1 MVKIG
6 MFLPEERMVEPARK
20 IIEENHLDVVYLEA
34 VHTVDAVNKARIAV
48 EAGAHILVARGYQ
61 AKLIKEYTNIPVV
74 EIRFHAQEIGLLI
87 QKAKTILKKEHPHIA
102 LIAFENML
110 CDMSYMEQLFDIRLD
125 VIYLKRIEEAE
136 SIIADFE
143 ERPDLIIGGEGTC
156 RAAET
161 MGYSTLFY
169 QSTEES
175 LKEAL
180 LAAKNASYA
189 AESERNTA
197 QFETVLDTSFNG
209 IIKVNAEGRVI
220 VVNKLVENLLG
231 KNSEDLVGKS
241 LTEILPGIDSLLIEN
256 ILSGKSESYST
267 SVSVRKKTWM
277 AMIAPI
283 QYDNQITGAILS
295 LQKLADNSKK
305 TKDIQGDML
314 LHGFAAQTKFE
325 DIQTENAQMRKMLE
339 TAKMYALSEHAVMIY
354 GQAGTEDYLLAE
366 AIHNNSI
373 RKVGPYVSINM
384 RGMDKEHQM
393 EELFRREAGDTVSTF
408 GAKGAMIKANHGTLF
423 IKGIEHLTL
432 RVQHQILRTMLSRAQ
447 MRTDAQPLDTLDVRI
462 IGSSKINLKHLVEK
476 GEFSEELYYMLQSLV
491 LEIPSL
497 NERPEDLRN
506 CFDKELKI
514 YKEKYNRPLSV
525 TEGAYKKL
533 QELRWTGNGIQLRS
547 FCERLVLTAKKRMID
562 EVVLQNLY
570 DELFPHVEESHG
582 EKRILVY
589 RSQET
594 DELEELLERFHGNR
608 KLVAEEL
615 GISTT
620 TLWRRMKKYGIEANY
635 GGNELL

>member
-6 MFLPEERMVEPARK
+6 MLLPEERMVEPARK

-189 AESERNTA
+189 AESEKRNTA

-209 IIKVNAEGRVI
+209 IIKVNAEGKVI

-231 KNSEDLVGKS
+231 KNSEELVGKS
-241 LTEILPGIDSLLIEN
+241 LTEILPGIDSLLIDF
-256 ILSGKSESYST
+256 K
-267 SVSVRKKTWM
+267 RK
-277 AMIAPI
+277 
-283 QYDNQITGAILS
+283 
-295 LQKLADNSKK
+295 
-305 TKDIQGDML
+305 
-314 LHGFAAQTKFE
+314 E
-325 DIQTENAQMRKMLE
+325 
-339 TAKMYALSEHAVMIY
+339 
-354 GQAGTEDYLLAE
+354 
-366 AIHNNSI
+366 
-373 RKVGPYVSINM
+373 
-384 RGMDKEHQM
+384 
-393 EELFRREAGDTVSTF
+393 
-408 GAKGAMIKANHGTLF
+408 
-423 IKGIEHLTL
+423 
-432 RVQHQILRTMLSRAQ
+432 
-447 MRTDAQPLDTLDVRI
+447 
-462 IGSSKINLKHLVEK
+462 
-476 GEFSEELYYMLQSLV
+476 
-491 LEIPSL
+491 
-497 NERPEDLRN
+497 
-506 CFDKELKI
+506 
-514 YKEKYNRPLSV
+514 
-525 TEGAYKKL
+525 
-533 QELRWTGNGIQLRS
+533 
-547 FCERLVLTAKKRMID
+547 
-562 EVVLQNLY
+562 
-570 DELFPHVEESHG
+570 
-582 EKRILVY
+582 
-589 RSQET
+589 
-594 DELEELLERFHGNR
+594 R
-608 KLVAEEL
+608 KLFHFCFCQEKDL
-615 GISTT
+615 D
-620 TLWRRMKKYGIEANY
+620 
-635 GGNELL
+635 GNDCTNPV

>member
-6 MFLPEERMVEPARK
+6 MLLPEERMVEPARK

-180 LAAKNASYA
+180 LAAKNA
-189 AESERNTA
+189 

-209 IIKVNAEGRVI
+209 IIKVNAEGKVI

-241 LTEILPGIDSLLIEN
+241 LMEILPGIDSLLIEN

-325 DIQTENAQMRKMLE
+325 AIQTENAQMRKMLE

-408 GAKGAMIKANHGTLF
+408 GAKGAMIKANHASDFACTASDF
-423 IKGIEHLTL
+423 
-432 RVQHQILRTMLSRAQ
+432 A
-447 MRTDAQPLDTLDVRI
+447 
-462 IGSSKINLKHLVEK
+462 
-476 GEFSEELYYMLQSLV
+476 
-491 LEIPSL
+491 
-497 NERPEDLRN
+497 
-506 CFDKELKI
+506 
-514 YKEKYNRPLSV
+514 YNV
-525 TEGAYKKL
+525 KQGAD
-533 QELRWTGNGIQLRS
+533 ENR
-547 FCERLVLTAKKRMID
+547 CTA
-562 EVVLQNLY
+562 
-570 DELFPHVEESHG
+570 
-582 EKRILVY
+582 
-589 RSQET
+589 T
-594 DELEELLERFHGNR
+594 
-608 KLVAEEL
+608 
-615 GISTT
+615 
-620 TLWRRMKKYGIEANY
+620 
-635 GGNELL
+635 

>member
-61 AKLIKEYTNIPVV
+61 AKLIKEHTNIPVV

-189 AESERNTA
+189 AESEKRNTA

-209 IIKVNAEGRVI
+209 IIKVNAEGKVI

-432 RVQHQILRTMLSRAQ
+432 RTMLSRAQ

-462 IGSSKINLKHLVEK
+462 IGLSKINLKHLVEK

-570 DELFPHVEESHG
+570 GELFPHVEESHG

>member
-189 AESERNTA
+189 AESEKRNTA

-209 IIKVNAEGRVI
+209 IIKVNAEGKVI

-432 RVQHQILRTMLSRAQ
+432 RTMLSRAQ

-497 NERPEDLRN
+497 NERPEDLKN

-533 QELRWTGNGIQLRS
+533 QELKWTGNGIQLRS